1 MEFKESKEDGAENK
15 IIDGIY
21 TFVPQVAL
29 NTSGKRIF
37 SKQFV
42 RLVEAPGRINSTNW
56 EMSEESSIPVVQE
69 YISGILPVPAGY
81 VAALYGHTGQDGG
94 KTLVSAPTYVA
105 SGKNLG
111 KKNATNIVQQAI
123 SDGQSKWNLNARKKG
138 YVVYNSDSAAELGTV
153 QADRP
158 KAMALHSL
166 PPQPALGAFDIS
178 GTKFFSPGQPM
189 YMSIKYD
196 GNRLSAAVTRQGAS
210 GSDGVVDLWGRPGD
224 TPPNPLAHIR
234 AQLVEFMKVNMTD
247 AVNKIILDGE
257 VWAPGMEHQLIHG
270 IFSNA
275 AAPSGMLKFMVFDTM
290 VNDVPFE
297 TRYATLLSWFS
308 KAPERYPDLVLVI
321 ETLTSKSEEIERFYK
336 AALVAGHEGVVLRD
350 PKGLYEMGTRK
361 EIRSKA
367 VVKLKPVMDA
377 EFEIVGFK
385 SGEGRDAGS
394 IIWILKT
401 AAGKEFSAR
410 PAETL
415 EERQALYRLVQTNF
429 ETKYRGKM
437 LRIAFGN
444 LTSDGIPR
452 FPRVIG
458 IREQMN

>member
-1 MEFKESKEDGAENK
+1 MESKANKIENK

-29 NTSGKRIF
+29 NAAGKRIF
-37 SKQFV
+37 SKLFV
-42 RLVEAPGRINSTNW
+42 RLVATPGKINSMNW
-56 EMSEESSIPVVQE
+56 EMSDEPSIPIVEE
-69 YISGILPVPAGY
+69 YITGILPIPMGY
-81 VAALYGHTGQDGG
+81 VAALYGHTGQESG
-94 KTLVSAPTYVA
+94 KVLVSAPTYVA
-105 SGKNLG
+105 TGKNLG
-111 KKNATNIVQQAI
+111 KKNATNIIQQAI

-138 YVVYNSDSAAELGTV
+138 YVPASSDSAAELGTV

-166 PPQPALGAFDIS
+166 PAQPEDGKFDIS
-178 GTKFFSPGQPM
+178 GTKFFTEGRPM

-196 GNRLSAAVTRQGAS
+196 GNRLSAAGIRRAS
-210 GSDGVVDLWGRPGD
+210 SQSEYDIDLWSRPGD
-224 TPPNPLAHIR
+224 TPPNPLVNIR
-234 AQLVEFMKVNMTD
+234 AQLVEFMKANMSADVT
-247 AVNKIILDGE
+247 KIILDGE
-257 VWAPGMEHQLIHG
+257 IWASGLEHQLIQA

-275 AAPSGMLKFMVFDTM
+275 AAPAGELKFMVFDVM
-290 VNDVPFE
+290 IPGVPFE
-297 TRYATLLSWFS
+297 TRYAMLSSWFS
-308 KAPERYPDLVLVI
+308 KAPHKYPDLVLVT
-321 ETLTSKSEEIERFYK
+321 ETLATKSQDIEKFYR
-336 AALVAGHEGVVLRD
+336 AALAAGHEGVVLRD

-361 EIRSKA
+361 EIRSKS

-377 EFEIVGFK
+377 EFEITGFK

-401 AAGKEFSAR
+401 DTGKEFSAR

-415 EERQALYRLVQTNF
+415 EERQALFKDAASNF

-444 LTSDGIPR
+444 LTPDGIPR

-458 IREQMN
+458 IREQID

>member
-1 MEFKESKEDGAENK
+1 MAESKESAPENK

-21 TFVPQVAL
+21 TFVPQIAL
-29 NTSGKRIF
+29 NTYGKRIF

-42 RLVEAPGRINSTNW
+42 RLVEAPGKINATNW
-56 EMSEESSIPVVQE
+56 NMTDEISIPVVQE

-81 VAALYGHTGQDGG
+81 VAALYGHTGQEGG

-138 YVVYNSDSAAELGTV
+138 YVISGSDSDAELGTV

-166 PPQPALGAFDIS
+166 PPQPESGVFDIS
-178 GTKFFSPGQPM
+178 GTKFFTEGRPM

-196 GNRLSAAVTRQGAS
+196 GNRLSAAGTRRDSSQS
-210 GSDGVVDLWGRPGD
+210 EYDIDLWGRPGD
-224 TPPNPLAHIR
+224 TPPNPLGHIR
-234 AQLVEFMKVNMTD
+234 DQLAAFMRVNMSPGI
-247 AVNKIILDGE
+247 NKIILDGE
-257 VWAPGMEHQLIHG
+257 VWAPGLEHQLING

-275 AAPSGMLKFMVFDTM
+275 IAPSGMLKFMVFDTM
-290 VNDVPFE
+290 IADTPFE
-297 TRYATLLSWFS
+297 ARYATLLSWFS
-308 KAPERYPDLVLVI
+308 KAPELYPDLVLVI
-321 ETLTSKSEEIERFYK
+321 ESLSGESRVIEKFYR
-336 AALVAGHEGVVLRD
+336 AALAAGHEGIVLRD
-350 PKGLYEMGTRK
+350 PKGFYEMGTRK

-367 VVKLKPVMDA
+367 VVKLKPVMDS
-377 EFEIVGFK
+377 EFEITGFK

-394 IIWILKT
+394 IIWILRT

-410 PAETL
+410 PAETI
-415 EERQALYRLVQTNF
+415 EDRQAMYLDVSANF

-437 LRIAFGN
+437 LRIAYGN
-444 LTSDGIPR
+444 LTPDGIPR

>member
-1 MEFKESKEDGAENK
+1 METKDVIPENK

-21 TFVPQVAL
+21 TFAPQVAL

-37 SKQFV
+37 SKQFI
-42 RLVEAPGRINSTNW
+42 RLVEAPGRINQSNW
-56 EMSEESSIPVVQE
+56 DMNDESSIPIVQE
-69 YISGILPVPAGY
+69 YITGILPVPTGY

-105 SGKNLG
+105 TGKNLG
-111 KKNATNIVQQAI
+111 KKNATNIIQQAI

-138 YVVYNSDSAAELGTV
+138 YVTLGSEAELGTV
-153 QADRP
+153 QSDRP

-166 PPQPALGAFDIS
+166 PAQPMEGKFDIS
-178 GTKFFSPGQPM
+178 GTKFFTPGRPM

-196 GNRLSAAVTRQGAS
+196 GNRLSAAGIRRA
-210 GSDGVVDLWGRPGD
+210 GSQPEYDIDLWGRPGD

-234 AQLVEFMKVNMTD
+234 AQLVEFMKANMSAAD
-247 AVNKIILDGE
+247 NKIILDGE
-257 VWAPGMEHQLIHG
+257 VWAPGIEHQLING

-275 AAPSGMLKFMVFDTM
+275 AAPSEMLKFMVFDVM
-290 VNDVPFE
+290 IPDMPFE
-297 TRYATLLSWFS
+297 ARYAKLLSWFS
-308 KAPERYPDLVLVI
+308 KAPEKYPDLVLVAESLSGEPAVI
-321 ETLTSKSEEIERFYK
+321 EKFYR
-336 AALVAGHEGVVLRD
+336 AALTAGHEGVVLRD

-361 EIRSKA
+361 EIRSKS

-377 EFEIVGFK
+377 EFKIVGFK

-394 IIWILKT
+394 IIWILRT
-401 AAGKEFSAR
+401 DTGKEFAAR

-415 EERQALYRLVQTNF
+415 EERQAMYKDALVSF
-429 ETKYRGKM
+429 ETKYLGKM

-444 LTSDGIPR
+444 LTPDGIPR

>member
-1 MEFKESKEDGAENK
+1 MSEVKTATPENK

-42 RLVEAPGRINSTNW
+42 RLVEAPGNINSTNW
-56 EMSEESSIPVVQE
+56 EMSDESGIPIVEE

-105 SGKNLG
+105 TGKNLG

-138 YVVYNSDSAAELGTV
+138 YVILSSDSVTELGTV

-166 PPQPALGAFDIS
+166 PPQPESGAFDIS
-178 GTKFFSPGQPM
+178 GTKFFTEGRQM

-196 GNRLSAAVTRQGAS
+196 GNRLSAAGTRRS
-210 GSDGVVDLWGRPGD
+210 SSKSEYDIDLWGRPGD
-224 TPPNPLAHIR
+224 TPPNPLTHIR
-234 AQLVEFMKVNMTD
+234 TQLVEFMKVNMPD
-247 AVNKIILDGE
+247 AIDKIILDGE
-257 VWAPGMEHQLIHG
+257 IWSPGMEHQLIHG
-270 IFSNA
+270 IFSNV
-275 AAPSGMLKFMVFDTM
+275 AAPSGGLKFMVFDTM
-290 VNDVPFE
+290 IPDMQFDA
-297 TRYATLLSWFS
+297 RYAKLLSWFS
-308 KAPERYPDLVLVI
+308 KAPEKYPDIVLVI
-321 ETLTSKSEEIERFYK
+321 ETLTSKSQEIEKFYK
-336 AALVAGHEGVVLRD
+336 AALAAGHEGVVLRD

-377 EFEIVGFK
+377 EFEITGFK

-415 EERQALYRLVQTNF
+415 EERQALYLSVLANF

-458 IREQMN
+458 IREQLN